1 MDDTIKIERAGKSN
15 WFRDEPNIFQSAVR
29 AVQIMLPSDNNN
41 GLELT
46 CNADLFSLAPET
58 PRLSAQFFSPTWNE
72 TPVTDFKIPYEDFGL
87 DYVFISYCDGLFG
100 GNPLRVFKEA
110 YRVLKTNGQLIVAF
124 IDAKSPDGKAYID
137 NPDAAADAEQIVSN
151 LTGAGF
157 RNFEFVQTLFAPPD
171 RIKEI
176 QSARPG
182 YGEGSFVIVQA
193 HKKV

>member
-1 MDDTIKIERAGKSN
+1 MDDTIKVERAGKSN

-29 AVQIMLPSDNNN
+29 AVQIMLPSDNKN
-41 GLELT
+41 GFELT
-46 CNADLFSLAPET
+46 CSANLLSLASGIPG
-58 PRLSAQFFSPTWNE
+58 LSAQSLSRPSNE
-72 TPVTDFKIPYEDFGL
+72 APITDFKLPYENFGL

-100 GNPLRVFKEA
+100 GDPLCVFKEV

-124 IDAKSPDGKAYID
+124 IDLKSPDGKAYVD
-137 NPDAAADAEQIVSN
+137 NLDLAADAERIMFD

-171 RIKEI
+171 QIKEI
-176 QSARPG
+176 QFARPG

>member
-1 MDDTIKIERAGKSN
+1 MDDKIERAGKRN

-29 AVQIMLPSDNNN
+29 AVQIMLPSDNDN

-46 CNADLFSLAPET
+46 CNADWFSLAPGT
-58 PRLSAQFFSPTWNE
+58 PRLSAQSFSPPWNE
-72 TPVTDFKIPYEDFGL
+72 TPVTDFKIPYEDFRL

-100 GNPLRVFKEA
+100 GNPLCVFKEV

-137 NPDAAADAEQIVSN
+137 HLDLAADAEQIMFD

-157 RNFEFVQTLFAPPD
+157 RNFEFVQTLFAPPGQ
-171 RIKEI
+171 IKEI